1 MELKGTEDKIVLEN
15 GETLEETIKEI
26 KKREGWI
33 FDKISPNDV
42 EDYSQFSMFFYDGED
57 HMELIFYEGKFAKQ
71 FRHNIYKDEL
81 EIDTG
86 IM

>member
-1 MELKGTEDKIVLEN
+1 MES
-15 GETLEETIKEI
+15 GETIEEIIKEI
-26 KKREGWI
+26 EKRENWI
-33 FDKISPNDV
+33 FDRITPYDSK
-42 EDYSQFSMFFYDGED
+42 DYTQFSIFFYDGTD

-71 FRHNIYKDEL
+71 FRHNIYKDDL